1 MANHLCD
8 IMEESMKPGGSK
20 NPVGA
25 LRRAIGK
32 PVGKKKPGSKTKT
45 NRKGNPRRP

>member
-1 MANHLCD
+1 MANHLRG
-8 IMEESMKPGGSK
+8 IMDKAIKEGRS
-20 NPVGA
+20 PVGA